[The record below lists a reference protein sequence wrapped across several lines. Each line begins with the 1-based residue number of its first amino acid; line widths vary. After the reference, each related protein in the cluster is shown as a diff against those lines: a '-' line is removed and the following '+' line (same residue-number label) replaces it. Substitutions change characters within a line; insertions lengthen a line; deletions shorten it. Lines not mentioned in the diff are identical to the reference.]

1 MRGEKSV
8 FVSWFGFVLSL
19 DRKIGIFYLRGSS
32 TKGRWDWHRWNA
44 PRLSHAASWKSEA
57 SATSAG
63 MPPPLYSVI
72 DWPVATPPLISP
84 EFDQNQNQRGSID
97 EKSFGF
103 VKTVK
108 MSANVKMILISY
120 GQDYEKLL
128 HLRKRRRK
136 KKKKKKKKKA
146 WERREKRMQEI
157 SLLRSIPYSDHQR
170 MQVQHHCDLICLH
183 SSLVVF
189 LTIYSCEIEC
199 LCSVSFLLLNLD
211 LWLGI
216 CVDGG
221 CWIRVW

>member
-1 MRGEKSV
+1 MESITYKSYHYGAYLV
-8 FVSWFGFVLSL
+8 GIL
-19 DRKIGIFYLRGSS
+19 DRNLPSPWLLDERTLRLTSLKRAAVES
-32 TKGRWDWHRWNA
+32 CRILEVRSF
-44 PRLSHAASWKSEA
+44 SHA
-57 SATSAG
+57 AG

-72 DWPVATPPLISP
+72 DRPVATPPLISP

-136 KKKKKKKKKA
+136 KKKKKKKKA

-157 SLLRSIPYSDHQR
+157 SLLRSIPYSDHQS
-170 MQVQHHCDLICLH
+170 V
-183 SSLVVF
+183 
-189 LTIYSCEIEC
+189 LTIYSCEIE
-199 LCSVSFLLLNLD
+199 SVENCMILDFGFATVLMTQGKNLKLTGSLGNRASEYLL
-211 LWLGI
+211 
-216 CVDGG
+216 DG
-221 CWIRVW
+221 